1 MSISTTVRLILGF
14 AVIIGC
20 LALVPESPSPSVLI
34 PLGILVFLIVLYV
47 VMSRRQVQRVRNS
60 RFPTVQAVEALVL
73 IAGMF
78 LALFAGVYVMLSTA
92 DPGAFTEPLDHFTA
106 FYFALTVLATVGF
119 GDITPV
125 TDIARLV
132 CMIQM
137 AIDIVFIGVLVKILG
152 GAAQQGLEARRS
164 ASTERS

>member
-34 PLGILVFLIVLYV
+34 PLGILVFLIVLYI

-125 TDIARLV
+125 TDTARLF
-132 CMIQM
+132 CMVQM
-137 AIDIVFIGVLVKILG
+137 GIDIVFIGILVKILT
-152 GAAQQGLEARRS
+152 GAATEGLQARRAKS
-164 ASTERS
+164 GSQG